1 MSTTQEG
8 KKECIFV
15 LFEGFICCVWET
27 ACSLIYN
34 IYTYIL
40 RHEVRSQPRCTYVWT
55 TKTRHI
61 LNISRVSKYEFYEWV
76 TYKFCA
82 GTLFKPNQTEPNERN
97 KLIWWSLCYSFTS
110 RERTCKHTCIPNK
123 NSFSFIQCKTFPM
136 KCFNLKVISLRIA
149 I

>member
-82 GTLFKPNQTEPNERN
+82 GTLFKPNRTKRKKQINMVVPLLQFYLKGTDMQT
-97 KLIWWSLCYSFTS
+97 YM
-110 RERTCKHTCIPNK
+110 HTEQK
-123 NSFSFIQCKTFPM
+123 FIQFHSM
-136 KCFNLKVISLRIA
+136 
-149 I
+149 